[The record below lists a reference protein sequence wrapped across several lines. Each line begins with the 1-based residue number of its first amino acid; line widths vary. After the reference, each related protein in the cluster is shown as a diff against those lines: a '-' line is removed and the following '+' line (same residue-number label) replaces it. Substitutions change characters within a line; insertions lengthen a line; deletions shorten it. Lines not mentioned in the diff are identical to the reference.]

1 MTKQEFLNDLQKI
14 YDFLNEQKTKTNEL
28 IKFLEKEEFEKLSL
42 INDFAKVLGL
52 EITNDLRFALVTR
65 IVNLRDDSLVQVLK
79 KLEKTEQEIISYQ
92 EKAYNFVKEYW
103 HDIHTKFVDFIIQN
117 NLLTPSIFSDIRQ
130 SLPSRIVSG

>member
-1 MTKQEFLNDLQKI
+1 M
-14 YDFLNEQKTKTNEL
+14 
-28 IKFLEKEEFEKLSL
+28 

-117 NLLTPSIFSDIRQ
+117 NLLTPFYQEVFIGVYNVGLQMSAWQTSWTAHIINGINKELMAKFD
-130 SLPSRIVSG
+130 G